1 MSSDEEVA
9 YALRWN
15 NNIAIMIF
23 GLVSYEYIFHFEKEV
38 KFVWTKKW
46 TPMTYLYLAARY
58 FGLFLAMLC
67 ACSLGGG
74 LMYIPEGLQVYCL
87 GLELA
92 FAYYAA
98 ETGYALAVLLEWG
111 FSFYFLLA
119 EVILI
124 WRLYALYNRSKFIL
138 YLLVG
143 LFLVIA
149 ALSIGIDIYLYS
161 RPEAFSVKEI
171 VTPNVNYCTS
181 SFNIG
186 PMPSIYVSIPI
197 ICFDIFLV
205 VLAVLNLVKHL
216 RERREIQV
224 QPNTYPAVN
233 SLSEGFI
240 NTAPFI
246 IAPRLIISIWDTHAN
261 EQRTHDKDYFN
272 GWTARR
278 LDLSVQRNPDSR
290 LKLPFLE
297 ARVVAGVVWFYKTAE
312 GRVYRRPGGKKYE
325 KSGQR
330 ATFYC

>member
-38 KFVWTKKW
+38 KFVWTRKW
-46 TPMTYLYLAARY
+46 SPMTYLYLAARY
-58 FGLFLAMLC
+58 LGLFLAMLC
-67 ACSLGGG
+67 ACWGG
-74 LMYIPEGLQVYCL
+74 LMYIPEGVS
-87 GLELA
+87 
-92 FAYYAA
+92 
-98 ETGYALAVLLEWG
+98 YALAVLLEWG
-111 FSFYFLLA
+111 FSIYFLLA

-186 PMPSIYVSIPI
+186 PMPAIYASIPI

-216 RERREIQV
+216 RERREIQMK
-224 QPNTYPAVN
+224 PNTYVILIVRCHVVYFLLNLTNEVLLTVLWANIPPAVI

-261 EQRTHDKDYFN
+261 EERTHN
-272 GWTARR
+272 
-278 LDLSVQRNPDSR
+278 S
-290 LKLPFLE
+290 
-297 ARVVAGVVWFYKTAE
+297 
-312 GRVYRRPGGKKYE
+312 
-325 KSGQR
+325 
-330 ATFYC
+330 ATFEDCICWTLPSTCEEHEMDYI

>member
-67 ACSLGGG
+67 ACWGG
-74 LMYIPEGLQVYCL
+74 LMYIPEGVSYV
-87 GLELA
+87 
-92 FAYYAA
+92 
-98 ETGYALAVLLEWG
+98 LAVLLEWG

-161 RPEAFSVKEI
+161 RPVAFSGEFLVDRFVCKLTSRCIVKEI

-224 QPNTYPAVN
+224 EPNTYVILIVRCHVIYFLLNLTNEVLLTVLWANIPPAVN

-261 EQRTHDKDYFN
+261 EERTHN
-272 GWTARR
+272 
-278 LDLSVQRNPDSR
+278 S
-290 LKLPFLE
+290 
-297 ARVVAGVVWFYKTAE
+297 
-312 GRVYRRPGGKKYE
+312 
-325 KSGQR
+325 
-330 ATFYC
+330 ATFEDCICWTLPSTCEEHEMHNV

>member
-1 MSSDEEVA
+1 
-9 YALRWN
+9 
-15 NNIAIMIF
+15 MIF

-46 TPMTYLYLAARY
+46 SPMTYLYLAARY

-67 ACSLGGG
+67 ACWGG
-74 LMYIPEGLQVYCL
+74 LMYIPEGSC
-87 GLELA
+87 
-92 FAYYAA
+92 
-98 ETGYALAVLLEWG
+98 YALAVLLEWG

-124 WRLYALYNRSKFIL
+124 WRLYALYNRSKFLL

-205 VLAVLNLVKHL
+205 VLAVLNLMKHL
-216 RERREIQV
+216 RERRRIQIK
-224 QPNTYPAVN
+224 PNTYVVLIVRCHVIYFLLNLTNQVLLTVLWANIPPAVN

-261 EQRTHDKDYFN
+261 EERTHN
-272 GWTARR
+272 
-278 LDLSVQRNPDSR
+278 S
-290 LKLPFLE
+290 
-297 ARVVAGVVWFYKTAE
+297 
-312 GRVYRRPGGKKYE
+312 
-325 KSGQR
+325 
-330 ATFYC
+330 ATFEDCICWTLPSTCEEHEMDHV

>member
-1 MSSDEEVA
+1 MVTDDVSVPRCTILWSFPCN
-9 YALRWN
+9 ALR
-15 NNIAIMIF
+15 
-23 GLVSYEYIFHFEKEV
+23 L
-38 KFVWTKKW
+38 
-46 TPMTYLYLAARY
+46 
-58 FGLFLAMLC
+58 
-67 ACSLGGG
+67 LGRSNVHSRRV
-74 LMYIPEGLQVYCL
+74 LQVYCL
-87 GLELA
+87 GPELA
-92 FAYYAA
+92 FAYHAA
-98 ETGYALAVLLEWG
+98 ETGYVLAVLLEWG

-149 ALSIGIDIYLYS
+149 ALSIGSDIYLYS

-186 PMPSIYVSIPI
+186 PMPSIYVSLPI

-224 QPNTYPAVN
+224 RPNTYVILIVRCHVIYFLLNLTNEVLLTVLWANIPPAVN

-261 EQRTHDKDYFN
+261 EERTHD
-272 GWTARR
+272 
-278 LDLSVQRNPDSR
+278 S
-290 LKLPFLE
+290 
-297 ARVVAGVVWFYKTAE
+297 
-312 GRVYRRPGGKKYE
+312 
-325 KSGQR
+325 
-330 ATFYC
+330 ATFEDCICWTLPSTCEEHEMHNV

>member
-1 MSSDEEVA
+1 
-9 YALRWN
+9 
-15 NNIAIMIF
+15 
-23 GLVSYEYIFHFEKEV
+23 
-38 KFVWTKKW
+38 
-46 TPMTYLYLAARY
+46 
-58 FGLFLAMLC
+58 
-67 ACSLGGG
+67 
-74 LMYIPEGLQVYCL
+74 MYIPEGSC
-87 GLELA
+87 
-92 FAYYAA
+92 
-98 ETGYALAVLLEWG
+98 YALAVLLEWG

-124 WRLYALYNRSKFIL
+124 WRLYALYNRSKFLL

-205 VLAVLNLVKHL
+205 VLAVLNLMKHL
-216 RERREIQV
+216 RERRRIQIK
-224 QPNTYPAVN
+224 PNTYVVLIVRCHVIYFLLNLTNQVLLTVLWANIPPAVN

-261 EQRTHDKDYFN
+261 EERTHN
-272 GWTARR
+272 
-278 LDLSVQRNPDSR
+278 S
-290 LKLPFLE
+290 
-297 ARVVAGVVWFYKTAE
+297 
-312 GRVYRRPGGKKYE
+312 
-325 KSGQR
+325 
-330 ATFYC
+330 ATFEDCICWTLPSTCEEHEMDHV